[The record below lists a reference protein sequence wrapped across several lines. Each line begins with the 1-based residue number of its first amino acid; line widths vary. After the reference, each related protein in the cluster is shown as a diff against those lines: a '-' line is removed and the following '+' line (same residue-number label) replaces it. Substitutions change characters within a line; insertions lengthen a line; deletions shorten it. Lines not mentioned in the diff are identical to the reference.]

1 MKANQKH
8 CKIKHVI
15 AIPNNQEVTVYK
27 APRISSIPNKMI
39 RFANN
44 VSNTAVY
51 Q

>member
-1 MKANQKH
+1 MLCNKMR
-8 CKIKHVI
+8 VI
-15 AIPNNQEVTVYK
+15 AMPNNQGVTSYVSSH
-27 APRISSIPNKMI
+27 ISSIPNKMI